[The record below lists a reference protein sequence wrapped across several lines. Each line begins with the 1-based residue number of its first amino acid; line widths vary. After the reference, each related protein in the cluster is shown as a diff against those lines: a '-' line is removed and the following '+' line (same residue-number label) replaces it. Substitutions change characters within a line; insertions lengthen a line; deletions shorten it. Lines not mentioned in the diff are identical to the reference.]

1 MWGFTDFVLS
11 EQPCEEDK
19 IHLHLMDEAFE
30 TQKGETTCP
39 GQQMLLEQVNFFPAM
54 ESEVRQESG
63 VRAPTWRV
71 NHRIRKSKG
80 AWGPKTPHRKKS
92 NTSPRV
98 CTFKHEK
105 ALQNHSLTQPC
116 QVKI

>member
-1 MWGFTDFVLS
+1 MMTGSNMVRLFVNL
-11 EQPCEEDK
+11 DG
-19 IHLHLMDEAFE
+19 EAFE